1 MVSGDF
7 ALNDRLLYLVV
18 ADAILVTHVLFV
30 CFVVLGLILIFI
42 GKWRSWEWVHHFWF
56 RVTHLLAIAIVV
68 LQSWLGA
75 ICPLTI
81 WEMKLRV
88 LAGDRVYSGSFVAH
102 WLGELLYYRAPDW
115 VFVLLY
121 TAFGSLVLASWFW
134 VRPRR

>member
-1 MVSGDF
+1 MISGAF
-7 ALNDRLLYLVV
+7 ALDDRLLYLIV

-30 CFVVLGLILIFI
+30 CFVVLGLMLIFI
-42 GKWRSWEWVHHFWF
+42 GKWRAWQWVHHFWF
-56 RVTHLLAIAIVV
+56 RVTHLFAIAIVV

-81 WEMKLRV
+81 WEMELRV
-88 LAGDRVYSGSFVAH
+88 LAGERVYTGSFIAH

-115 VFVLLY
+115 VFILLY
-121 TAFGSLVLASWFW
+121 SAFGSLVLASWFW